1 MSHGTSHAKIP
12 KDAQV
17 IDSIL
22 KEIGITDYEPRVINQ
37 LLEFTYRYVTCILD
51 DAKVYASH
59 AKKKVIDAKDVKL
72 ATQMML
78 DKAFTTPPTRDVL
91 FEVARAKNS
100 TPLPLVKINCG
111 LRLPPDRYCL
121 SACNYKLRA
130 ASQAK
135 KITKSALE
143 GRSTLKTQFKAGG
156 MSIVNATLKKPT
168 PVAVPKTQTVTIPKP
183 VFKFTSNAS
192 SKTIT
197 IKPKVEGMKM
207 EVDDYE
213 STSVKRKREEDEFEI
228 VE

>member
-1 MSHGTSHAKIP
+1 M
-12 KDAQV
+12 
-17 IDSIL
+17 
-22 KEIGITDYEPRVINQ
+22 
-37 LLEFTYRYVTCILD
+37 TCILD
-51 DAKVYASH
+51 DAKVYANH

-130 ASQAK
+130 ASQTK
-135 KITKSALE
+135 KLNKSTIE
-143 GRSTLKTQFKAGG
+143 GRSIIKTTFKTTSG
-156 MSIVNATLKKPT
+156 MGMGNQPMKKPNT
-168 PVAVPKTQTVTIPKP
+168 MSVSKTQTVTIPKP
-183 VFKFTSNAS
+183 TFKFSTTPNPI
-192 SKTIT
+192 KQQGTIT
-197 IKPKVEGMKM
+197 TIIKPKVEEVTKM
-207 EVDDYE
+207 EMDDYE
-213 STSVKRKREEDEFEI
+213 SSKRKREEEDDFEV